1 MKEKLIASLVA
12 ALTALT
18 TVYPVLAVTLGD
30 FPGFLG
36 SPATD
41 FLIVVGK
48 DAKPEDVVG
57 AADVAMALAVQ
68 STQEVSVPGAAAA
81 VTGIEKKTL
90 GLSSAWSTVFPSSI
104 RTMHYTGLKQS
115 TFSWKGNDYD
125 YYEQITYG
133 SIYMSHDFAT
143 DKVNGTEKLIV
154 EPGQIIYEY
163 VFNKDLNI
171 TGTTGKGSLTDPE
184 YTYPVK
190 IELLGKPFVIV
201 GVGDSSVKM
210 LSGSVGTA
218 TSTVPVVYGDYSI
231 YSDLGYNDAWAR
243 IIVKDKNG
251 NTVATEVVG
260 QGESKDLAIG
270 LTVKVTK
277 VRALQDGTIVGT
289 DVVVGPTG
297 QVDRTYTTSCD
308 VTSTGSE
315 DKRFPGETEW
325 CIQVGSGFTKSG
337 EISKG
342 EIQVVYKPTD
352 TKYLVAGEK
361 IVLPNNYGELGFLG
375 FTTDKFVT
383 ITVEPFTEKTVY
395 DADSPSVS
403 RGTWSGF
410 EITANVAGSI
420 IDTDGTGY
428 SKAYFIFNKSHAG
441 AAFYDSVRQKILLK
455 DNNAHR
461 RELVGTDN
469 TFEFLFN
476 ISYGGATAYGEVHRL
491 NFTAKANAT
500 NIIVASKLL
509 KADGTAVVNMAY
521 RNKTAW
527 TSTSLPTFQL
537 YDSTS
542 AQDEDVVAAT
552 SGDNNVNDNIGK
564 ASQDV
569 VTDSGAI
576 VVSPGSNSGSQRV
589 VIKVPAEALY
599 VHAYIGKTGA
609 AVEGQTYKKYL
620 PVTVPVAKLDTE
632 LSATDKTKNL
642 VVIGGPCANREAAAA
657 LSLTFPACGAASTI
671 PENAAII
678 KIVPDY
684 PATGKYTVVVAG
696 WEAANTRT
704 ACAVVQQYADLLK
717 GQTALAVKVTAA
729 TAAGIT
735 PITG

>member
-1 MKEKLIASLVA
+1 MKEKLIAGLLA
-12 ALTALT
+12 ALTTLT
-18 TVYPVLAVTLGD
+18 TVYPVLAATLGD
-30 FPGFLG
+30 FPSFLG

-41 FLIVVGK
+41 FLIVVGAN
-48 DAKPEDVVG
+48 AKPEDVVG

-68 STQEVSVPGAAAA
+68 STEEVAVPGAAAA
-81 VTGIEKKTL
+81 VTGIEKETL
-90 GLSSAWSTVFPSSI
+90 GLSSAWSSVFPSPI
-104 RTMHYTGLKQS
+104 RTMHYSGLKQS

-133 SIYMSHDFAT
+133 TIYMSHDFST
-143 DKVNGTEKLIV
+143 DKINGTEKLVV
-154 EPGQIIYEY
+154 ESGQVAYEY

-171 TGTTGKGSLTDPE
+171 TATTGKGSLTDPE

-201 GVGDSSVKM
+201 GVGDNSVKM

-218 TSTVPVVYGDYSI
+218 TSTVPVTYGDYSV
-231 YSDLGYNDAWAR
+231 YSDLGYNSEWAR
-243 IIVKDKNG
+243 VIVKDKNG
-251 NTVATEVVG
+251 NTVATEVISK
-260 QGESKDLAIG
+260 GESKDLAVG
-270 LTVKVTK
+270 LTVKVTN

-289 DVVVGPTG
+289 DLVVGPTG

-315 DKRFPGETEW
+315 DKKFPGETEW
-325 CIQVGSGFTKSG
+325 CIQVASGDFANSG
-337 EISKG
+337 AIAKG
-342 EIQVVYKPTD
+342 DTIQVVYKPTD

-361 IVLPNNYGELGFLG
+361 VVLPNNYGEIGFLG
-375 FTTDKFVT
+375 FNTDKFVT
-383 ITVEPFTEKTVY
+383 VTVEPFTEKTVY

-410 EITANVAGSI
+410 EITASVAGSI
-420 IDTDGTGY
+420 LDTDGTGY
-428 SKAYFIFNKSHAG
+428 SKAYFIFNKTHAG

-455 DNNAHR
+455 GDHTAATSYNF
-461 RELVGTDN
+461 T
-469 TFEFLFN
+469 FN
-476 ISYGGATAYGEVHRL
+476 ISYGGATAVGEVHRL
-491 NFTAKANAT
+491 FFKANQSESD
-500 NIIVASKLL
+500 V
-509 KADGTAVVNMAY
+509 VVNSELRNAAGTKIVDMAY

-527 TSTSLPTFQL
+527 TSANLPTFQL

-552 SGDNNVNDNIGK
+552 SGDNTASDNIGK

-589 VIKVPAEALY
+589 VVKVPAEALN
-599 VHAYIGKTGA
+599 VHAYIGKAGVA
-609 AVEGQTYKKYL
+609 AEGQTYKKYT

-642 VVIGGPCANREAAAA
+642 VIVGGPCVNKEAAAA
-657 LSLTFPACGAASTI
+657 LNVTYPACGAASTI
-671 PENAAII
+671 PENAAVI

-684 PATGKYTVVVAG
+684 PATGKFTVVVAG

-735 PITG
+735 PL